1 MPLPKNCCS
10 ICLPLDI
17 KDLLKEDARHFALG
31 LFALGLF
38 ALGFLLEAFAFC
50 FWAFKGELLKR
61 G

>member
-31 LFALGLF
+31 LFALG
-38 ALGFLLEAFAFC
+38 FLLEAFAFC